1 MEPLDPAKNDE
12 GGGFSRRRISSIL
25 KAPRKSIIFPDPQQ
39 QENVV
44 ECAKPVEKRISRRV
58 SFAPANDVLLFSKD
72 VKNASPVRSPLQELI
87 TTTTATQNRVQV
99 AVTEDGSQQ
108 ITGMETLLNAPLH
121 ASQQRDK
128 VNFDTRDDVGEETVM
143 FSTDDVFM
151 DMTQSHTI
159 NIAND
164 AESRADISSLP
175 TRGEKTVMFTA
186 NDGSTVMRNVSSSAP
201 SLDTGFEN
209 IIASLSKPSGPS
221 VNPVITRMMPAAGAS
236 SEETTGS
243 LAQIKTQ
250 RVNVDKENQ
259 APASVSAVMA
269 KSLNTSRKIGEF
281 YGSALCLEDDSIIDM
296 TEAQTGHTLGSTDD
310 DPFQCLF
317 PTQEMYSHHDN
328 RASQTAEK
336 TTQQQISKPLASFNT
351 KDMTSSKNPSLHASH
366 QRHKVNLDTKDDCRN
381 KTIMFT
387 AGDEFM
393 DMTQS
398 HMVNIASGSSNR
410 PNQNLDIL
418 HTRGKMDNASSLE
431 ERKRETCGTPGSSAN
446 GLDLGFKNFVSS
458 LSKPGSSSGNPA
470 IVRVIPPTAASSKE
484 TVDTSSSLSQLKS
497 NVGKEKQSLN
507 TTRSFGGSFNE
518 RTICPEND
526 VSMDMTEAQTGR
538 IIGLTGSDDSFQFL
552 FPTQDTYAHSE
563 SLEKKEVTSGRK
575 NRDVLGSSN
584 RTGMETSLTA
594 SLKTKVQR
602 HEVMFDAEDDS
613 REKTVRFT
621 ADDAGM
627 DVTRSHTVNIATD
640 FEPQLR
646 QSVDILPACGEKTV
660 RFTADDAG
668 MDVTRSHTVNI
679 ATALQLQSRQNVDL
693 LPACGEKTVRFT
705 ADDAGMD
712 VTRSHTVNI
721 ATDFEPQ
728 SHQNVDLLP
737 ACGEKTVRFTADDA
751 GMDVTRSHTVNIA
764 TDFEPQLRQSVDIL
778 PACGEKTVRFTADD
792 AGMDVTRSHTVNI
805 ATALQLQSRQNV
817 DLLPA
822 CGEKTVRFT
831 ADDAG
836 MDVTRSHTV
845 NIATDFE
852 PQSHQNVDLLPAC
865 GEKTVRFTADDA
877 GMDVTRSHTVNIA
890 TDFEPQ
896 LRQSVD
902 ILPACGEKTVRFT
915 ADDAGMD
922 VTRSHTVNIA
932 TALQLQSRQNVDLLP
947 ACGEKT
953 VRFTAD
959 DAGMDVTRSHTVNI
973 ATDFE
978 PQSHQ
983 NVDPLPACGEKTVRF
998 TADDAGMDVTRSHT
1012 VNIATDFEP
1021 QLRQNGDF
1029 LPACG
1034 EKTMRFTATDAAMD
1048 VTRSHTV
1055 NIATDFEPQS
1065 HQNVDPLPACGEKTM
1080 RFTATDAGMDMTQCL
1095 TVDIPSNSVSD
1106 SLLPHRDSNISST
1119 HENIDFPVSAKKTHR
1134 PCRNRSSSAQA
1145 LDPGFK
1151 KSLSR
1156 ASGPWANPVINK
1168 AVAPAAPS
1176 PQETVDT
1183 NGFLDQLKTQR
1194 ADVDTEK
1201 EGFVSAVMEKPV
1213 NKTMTE
1219 GPEDD
1224 VSMDMTEA
1232 QTGRILRQ
1240 TYTDEPP
1247 QCLSPTQD
1255 LHPNSDHLKKTELT
1269 PQQSNEALGSSN
1281 PDGVEITSL
1290 PDSLETGTRKEPE
1303 PRNLTLSQKMESS
1316 PSAVDH
1322 DVDAAPSRKARR
1334 RSLANLQSKVR
1345 RLSHKINTA
1354 LDTIAMDSC
1363 TAPLPRLE
1371 RNMDKNSNDKTEP
1384 LPVTEPEL
1392 EMGLVNTEE
1401 DTQAQCLM
1409 QEEQP
1414 STTTATPFNLKTQ
1427 QLMSRL
1433 SVGSFKAKLP
1443 RRSKPDVS
1451 KKVNSVRE
1459 HTQTVN
1465 VTKQLSNFDDD
1476 LSNIHNEELGSYEDA
1491 SETLDMSPQ
1500 KATEEV
1506 SASPEFNM
1514 EELLEDNAIE
1524 QDFIN
1529 AVHGKKRSLP
1539 VDENILED
1547 EKRMKT
1553 STEATTDVETSH
1565 VVECDGNITAAPGM
1579 ITQSTDYSNSSHTAR
1594 YETTFESTFK
1604 QSLCEDYTTD
1614 IQRKLDDGT
1623 ITVLE
1628 FFKLFN
1634 IDFVIHN
1641 PRQSI
1646 LPGRPLSET
1655 DHTPMDLL
1663 KDRYIN
1669 RPKQMVYE
1677 TDVLNLTEKVEGLK
1691 ERMWDL
1697 DKPLKIVNRPLWEE
1711 VRNAS
1716 EKEITSLGA
1725 KLKERNSLFRKSSK
1739 VQSHEMKEVLYSNLV
1754 QANLEEQQTLRG
1766 TIEEADEMMKSLDDC
1781 IRELET
1787 ELAAVE
1793 EKGYEDKPSLKSRQ
1807 EEMQKVTEALA
1818 DNDRQI
1824 SELEIQKKQNSN
1836 KLNRLKA
1843 ETRNL
1848 ESHVTVQ
1855 NMVNEWKFAEKR
1867 DNCTVYSFL
1876 HETLHLQ
1883 LVYEKTNGN
1892 DADNQSER
1900 KISHITFKLQLDD
1913 EKSHGHACLV
1923 HKLLSR
1929 YIEGESDLVEKYPTS
1944 RHVPQLLQEVGLVV
1958 SRCRLLG
1965 EELRLLKMWG
1975 GVRLDILDI
1984 SCVDTRVHIVFSRLK
1999 TLSKFEVIF
2008 SVSLI
2013 DRLCVLQV
2021 HSFKNMIGNTTIQQ
2035 IEEIVASFSPAKN
2048 VLTKIVKKIHE
2059 NLLC

>member
-87 TTTTATQNRVQV
+87 TTTATATQNRVQV

-613 REKTVRFT
+613 R
-621 ADDAGM
+621 
-627 DVTRSHTVNIATD
+627 
-640 FEPQLR
+640 
-646 QSVDILPACGEKTV
+646 
-660 RFTADDAG
+660 
-668 MDVTRSHTVNI
+668 
-679 ATALQLQSRQNVDL
+679 
-693 LPACGEKTVRFT
+693 
-705 ADDAGMD
+705 
-712 VTRSHTVNI
+712 
-721 ATDFEPQ
+721 
-728 SHQNVDLLP
+728 
-737 ACGEKTVRFTADDA
+737 
-751 GMDVTRSHTVNIA
+751 
-764 TDFEPQLRQSVDIL
+764 
-778 PACGEKTVRFTADD
+778 
-792 AGMDVTRSHTVNI
+792 
-805 ATALQLQSRQNV
+805 
-817 DLLPA
+817 
-822 CGEKTVRFT
+822 
-831 ADDAG
+831 
-836 MDVTRSHTV
+836 
-845 NIATDFE
+845 
-852 PQSHQNVDLLPAC
+852 
-865 GEKTVRFTADDA
+865 
-877 GMDVTRSHTVNIA
+877 
-890 TDFEPQ
+890 
-896 LRQSVD
+896 
-902 ILPACGEKTVRFT
+902 EKTVRFT